1 MGIRRVDETL
11 CIGCGTCVDQCP
23 MDVLRMDTTGESPT
37 AVIQY
42 LRDCQSCALCE
53 SECPVAAIHVVPTF
67 ERRIVT
73 AW

>member
-1 MGIRRVDETL
+1 MGIRRIDEAL
-11 CIGCGTCVDQCP
+11 CIGCGTCVEQCP
-23 MDVLRMDTTGESPT
+23 MDVLRMDTSREPPK

-53 SECPVAAIHVVPTF
+53 SECPVEAIRVVPTF
-67 ERRIVT
+67 ERGIVT

>member
-1 MGIRRVDETL
+1 MGIRRIDEEL

-23 MDVLRMDTTGESPT
+23 MDVLRMDTTSEPPK
-37 AVIQY
+37 AIIQY

-53 SECPVAAIHVVPTF
+53 SECPVEAIHVVPIF

>member
-1 MGIRRVDETL
+1 MGIRGIDEEL

-23 MDVLRMDTTGESPT
+23 MDVLRLDPSREPPK
-37 AVIQY
+37 AIIQY

-53 SECPVAAIHVVPTF
+53 AECPVEAIHVIPTF
-67 ERRIVT
+67 ERRIIT

>member
-1 MGIRRVDETL
+1 MGIRRIDPEPCT
-11 CIGCGTCVDQCP
+11 GCGICVELCP
-23 MDVLRMDTTGESPT
+23 MDVIRLNSSAGTPR

-53 SECPVAAIHVVPTF
+53 SGCPEGAIWVLPCF
-67 ERRIVT
+67 ERPIIT